1 MKKAELKKYETASK
15 RVKVKN
21 TVTELKEDWGL
32 FARMLIV
39 GRSRQENELKGNLL
53 NYEFS
58 VVLRALFFSD
68 GSRYHC
74 SKKSDLIKI
83 LEAIPPKEGS
93 IGAASQPQQNLI

>member
-1 MKKAELKKYETASK
+1 MKKAEHKTYKTASK

-39 GRSRQENELKGNLL
+39 GRSRQKTELKGSLL

-58 VVLRALFFSD
+58 VVLRALFSSD
-68 GSRYHC
+68 GSIVLKR
-74 SKKSDLIKI
+74 LI
-83 LEAIPPKEGS
+83 
-93 IGAASQPQQNLI
+93 